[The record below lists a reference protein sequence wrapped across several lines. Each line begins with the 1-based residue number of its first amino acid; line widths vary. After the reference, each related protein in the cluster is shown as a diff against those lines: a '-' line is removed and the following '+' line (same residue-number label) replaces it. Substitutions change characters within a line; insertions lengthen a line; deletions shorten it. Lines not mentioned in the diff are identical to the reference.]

1 LTHGE
6 KLEVNP
12 KTAMEPCVGED
23 FSAQAEARLEEFF
36 RAFGGGGAPLLLLDY
51 DGTLAPFQVDRFKA
65 QPWPGVRQRLKAIQR
80 QKKTQMAVI
89 TGRPAA
95 EIAPLLGVEEP
106 VEVWGLH
113 GAERLYADGRCELE
127 WISEDLEQE
136 LEALRGRLRRDSFG
150 GVFEDKP
157 NAAVMHWRGSSPE
170 VARRIEEQTRA
181 LFEPLARERGFR
193 LLEFAAGLELRAGRD
208 KSAAVEALL
217 NERREPGPAAFLGDD
232 ITDEEGFCALR
243 GRGLTVLV
251 RPEWRATAA
260 EVWLRPPEELCGF
273 LDRWIAACG
282 GVVS

>member
-1 LTHGE
+1 ME
-6 KLEVNP
+6 ASERMNLE
-12 KTAMEPCVGED
+12 TATEPDAGGM
-23 FSAQAEARLEEFF
+23 AAREAAGRLERFF
-36 RAFGGGGAPLLLLDY
+36 REFEGGGAPLLLLDY

-65 QPWPGVRQRLKAIQR
+65 RPWPGVRQQLNTIQK
-80 QKKTQMAVI
+80 QKKTRMAVI

-127 WISEDLEQE
+127 WIPENLEQQ
-136 LEALRGRLRRDSFG
+136 LEALRERLRRDSFG

-157 NAAVMHWRGSSPE
+157 NAAVMHWRGAAPE
-170 VARRIEEQTRA
+170 VARGIEEQTRA

-193 LLEFAAGLELRAGRD
+193 LLQFESGLELRAGRD
-208 KSAAVEALL
+208 KSAAVKALL
-217 NERREPGPAAFLGDD
+217 AEQGEAGPVAFLGDD
-232 ITDEEGFCALR
+232 VTDEEGFGALR

-260 EVWLRPPEELCGF
+260 EVWLRPPEELHSF
-273 LDRWIAACG
+273 LDRWIAVCG
-282 GVVS
+282 GVIS